1 MKTKTDFTM
10 TNSHLRAIVLL
21 LLPVLSLAC
30 GAQAIPAAVITSHDV
45 IFPSLAAAPIPSQ
58 SEMVV
63 CVQKSLNVRK
73 SAGGEHANIWLK
85 DGDIVT
91 MTGVDTITEDMA
103 AWTPIRTVAGEGFV
117 NRRYLCN
124 TIDK

>member
-1 MKTKTDFTM
+1 MKRM
-10 TNSHLRAIVLL
+10 LIWISL
-21 LLPVLSLAC
+21 LSLLSFAC
-30 GAQAIPAAVITSHDV
+30 GMQALPAASITSHDV
-45 IFPSLAAAPIPSQ
+45 LFPSVAAVPIPRQ

-63 CVQKSLNVRK
+63 CNSGGLWVHEQ
-73 SAGGEHANIWLK
+73 AGIESVEIYSLK

-91 MTGVDTITEDMA
+91 VTGVDTITEDMA

>member
-1 MKTKTDFTM
+1 MK
-10 TNSHLRAIVLL
+10 RLL
-21 LLPVLSLAC
+21 MWTSLLSLMALSC
-30 GAQAIPAAVITSHDV
+30 GMQAAPAAVENRLYDR
-45 IFPSLAAAPIPSQ
+45 IFPLLAAAPIPSQ

-63 CVQKSLNVRK
+63 CNSGGLWVHEQ
-73 SAGGEHANIWLK
+73 AGIESVEIYSLK

-91 MTGVDTITEDMA
+91 VTGVDTITEDMA

-124 TIDK
+124 TTDK

>member
-1 MKTKTDFTM
+1 M

-30 GAQAIPAAVITSHDV
+30 GAQVVSAAVENRLYNR

-91 MTGVDTITEDMA
+91 VTGVDTITEDMA